1 MEYCAPIKK
10 NEKLLCTDMGR
21 SPVYI
26 DKRSKQGI
34 EQYSNVLSFVDK
46 GRNKNVHDCI
56 CKKKRKEKILR
67 ISKNLIK
74 MAPR

>member
-46 GRNKNVHDCI
+46 GEIRMCMIVFA
-56 CKKKRKEKILR
+56 KKKKK
-67 ISKNLIK
+67 KK
-74 MAPR
+74 Y